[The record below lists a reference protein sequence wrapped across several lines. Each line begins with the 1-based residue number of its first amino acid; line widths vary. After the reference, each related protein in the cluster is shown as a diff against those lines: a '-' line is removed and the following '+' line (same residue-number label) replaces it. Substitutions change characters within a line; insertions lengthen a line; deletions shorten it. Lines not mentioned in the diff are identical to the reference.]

1 MCHESKKSGRGVREG
16 EEVKR
21 RKNTETCCILCVE
34 VCAGVN
40 RDNKDKVSTE
50 IEFRV
55 KKVNLLIKPLVET
68 TPLRFRLWCCYP
80 FLSAF
85 HNLQQKV

>member
-1 MCHESKKSGRGVREG
+1 MAALEQTGGTEGTAIASTGTWAGGAVGWGWLCLVCHESKKSGRGVREG

-40 RDNKDKVSTE
+40 RDNKDWS
-50 IEFRV
+50 RY
-55 KKVNLLIKPLVET
+55 
-68 TPLRFRLWCCYP
+68 RQR
-80 FLSAF
+80 
-85 HNLQQKV
+85 